1 MEEVA
6 QPAVPAAAP
15 PAGAPAAAPASD
27 PVSNAPGG
35 SPPAATGS
43 AGHSPLG
50 TPSGDP
56 EQAEALATELS
67 HDLMSPYCPGRTIA
81 TCPSPQARKLEAHI
95 LEQAQQ
101 GMSRVEIE
109 TALADRFPDIRG
121 YVGRPEIIYGTA
133 LVALIAIV
141 GLFLAGRRW
150 VRHGRR
156 PVMAGAGLTMS
167 AASER
172 PESAVPTEQILA
184 SADAQH
190 APVAA
195 EDRAKP
201 SRREVDALDD
211 ALDRID
217 EF

>member
-1 MEEVA
+1 MEEIA
-6 QPAVPAAAP
+6 QPAAAGP
-15 PAGAPAAAPASD
+15 TPAGPTPAPASD
-27 PVSNAPGG
+27 PVSNAPGA
-35 SPPAATGS
+35 SPPPATDPV
-43 AGHSPLG
+43 GHAPLG

-150 VRHGRR
+150 VRHGRQ
-156 PVMAGAGLTMS
+156 PAMAGAGLTMS
-167 AASER
+167 AVSDR
-172 PESAVPTEQILA
+172 TESAVPTERLLA
-184 SADAQH
+184 PAPAAD
-190 APVAA
+190 
-195 EDRAKP
+195 ERAKP

>member
-1 MEEVA
+1 MEEIA
-6 QPAVPAAAP
+6 QPAPASPATPGASAKPQAAAP
-15 PAGAPAAAPASD
+15 TSD

-35 SPPAATGS
+35 SPPPADGPV
-43 AGHSPLG
+43 GHSPLG

-81 TCPSPQARKLEAHI
+81 TCPSPQARKLEGLI
-95 LEQAQQ
+95 LEQAQA
-101 GMSRVEIE
+101 GKSRAEIE
-109 TALADRFPDIRG
+109 TALAERFPDIRG

-133 LVALIAIV
+133 VVALIAIV
-141 GLFLAGRRW
+141 GLVLAGRRW
-150 VRHGRR
+150 VRHGRQ
-156 PVMAGAGLTMS
+156 PTTAVAVAVAGVEVGAVGS
-167 AASER
+167 PASK
-172 PESAVPTEQILA
+172 VPTEPVVVS
-184 SADAQH
+184 SA
-190 APVAA
+190 AA
-195 EDRAKP
+195 EA

>member
-1 MEEVA
+1 MQVS
-6 QPAVPAAAP
+6 AP
-15 PAGAPAAAPASD
+15 QAPGD
-27 PVSNAPGG
+27 PVANAPGG
-35 SPPAATGS
+35 APPPAQPGDAP

-50 TPSGDP
+50 SPSGDP
-56 EQAEALATELS
+56 VQAEALATELS

-101 GMSRVEIE
+101 GKSRLEIE

-133 LVALIAIV
+133 VVALIAII
-141 GLFLAGRRW
+141 GLVLVGRRW
-150 VRHGRR
+150 VRSGRR
-156 PVMAGAGLTMS
+156 HDPAFAGLAPPDAPS
-167 AASER
+167 SK
-172 PESAVPTEQILA
+172 VPTEPEMPT
-184 SADAQH
+184 S
-190 APVAA
+190 PAA
-195 EDRAKP
+195 ATTGRP
-201 SRREVDALDD
+201 SRRELDALDD